1 MYSLD
6 MRTILLL
13 LFLVFPVNADQHIIE
28 QENFEAWQFA
38 CVEEQSQ
45 KICDLRELVFDQN
58 TEEVV
63 SYLSI
68 TINPDS
74 LAQMQIAFPHAVN
87 LKNSVQLQIDENDPL
102 ELNYAYCNQ
111 SACFIAEIIADNF
124 INMFKAGNQI
134 TLKVLLLDNREA
146 TITYSVT
153 CSDTTDTYQY
163 TAGTLTATKV
173 ADNLAGADIGAA
185 DIQPGVVYAIILDV
199 HDASV
204 TATGDCSA
212 TSVGLLGE
220 VNCLCLN

>member
-1 MYSLD
+1 
-6 MRTILLL
+6 MRLLVIF
-13 LFLVFPVNADQHIIE
+13 LFFIFPVNADQHVIE

-45 KICDLRELVFDQN
+45 KICDLRELVFDPD

-111 SACFIAEIIADNF
+111 SACFIAEIIAENF

-146 TITYSVT
+146 TITYSLLGF
-153 CSDTTDTYQY
+153 
-163 TAGTLTATKV
+163 TAGYNKL
-173 ADNLAGADIGAA
+173 LS
-185 DIQPGVVYAIILDV
+185 
-199 HDASV
+199 SV
-204 TATGDCSA
+204 NS
-212 TSVGLLGE
+212 
-220 VNCLCLN
+220 

>member
-1 MYSLD
+1 
-6 MRTILLL
+6 MRCLL
-13 LFLVFPVNADQHIIE
+13 LFFVFPVNADQHVIE
-28 QENFEAWQFA
+28 QENFEAWQFT

-146 TITYSVT
+146 TITYSLLGF
-153 CSDTTDTYQY
+153 
-163 TAGTLTATKV
+163 TAGYNK
-173 ADNLAGADIGAA
+173 
-185 DIQPGVVYAIILDV
+185 
-199 HDASV
+199 
-204 TATGDCSA
+204 
-212 TSVGLLGE
+212 LLE
-220 VNCLCLN
+220 TVNS

>member
-1 MYSLD
+1 M
-6 MRTILLL
+6 
-13 LFLVFPVNADQHIIE
+13 FPVNADQHVIE

-38 CVEEQSQ
+38 CVKEQSQ

-146 TITYSVT
+146 TITYSLLGF
-153 CSDTTDTYQY
+153 
-163 TAGTLTATKV
+163 TAGYNK
-173 ADNLAGADIGAA
+173 
-185 DIQPGVVYAIILDV
+185 
-199 HDASV
+199 
-204 TATGDCSA
+204 
-212 TSVGLLGE
+212 LLE
-220 VNCLCLN
+220 TVNS

>member
-1 MYSLD
+1 
-6 MRTILLL
+6 MRIILLL
-13 LFLVFPVNADQHIIE
+13 LFFVFPVNADQHVIE
-28 QENFEAWQFA
+28 QENFEAWQFT

-146 TITYSVT
+146 TITYSLLGF
-153 CSDTTDTYQY
+153 
-163 TAGTLTATKV
+163 TAGYERLVKSTF
-173 ADNLAGADIGAA
+173 
-185 DIQPGVVYAIILDV
+185 
-199 HDASV
+199 
-204 TATGDCSA
+204 
-212 TSVGLLGE
+212 
-220 VNCLCLN
+220 

>member
-1 MYSLD
+1 MYSLNV
-6 MRTILLL
+6 RTLLLL
-13 LFLVFPVNADQHIIE
+13 LFFVFPVNADQHMIE

-134 TLKVLLLDNREA
+134 ALKILLLDNREA
-146 TITYSVT
+146 TITYSL
-153 CSDTTDTYQY
+153 SGFTDGY
-163 TAGTLTATKV
+163 
-173 ADNLAGADIGAA
+173 NR
-185 DIQPGVVYAIILDV
+185 
-199 HDASV
+199 
-204 TATGDCSA
+204 
-212 TSVGLLGE
+212 LLGST
-220 VNCLCLN
+220 L

>member
-1 MYSLD
+1 V
-6 MRTILLL
+6 RIILLL
-13 LFLVFPVNADQHIIE
+13 LFFVFPVNADQHVIE
-28 QENFEAWQFA
+28 QENFEAWQFT

-134 TLKVLLLDNREA
+134 TLKVLLA
-146 TITYSVT
+146 
-153 CSDTTDTYQY
+153 
-163 TAGTLTATKV
+163 
-173 ADNLAGADIGAA
+173 
-185 DIQPGVVYAIILDV
+185 
-199 HDASV
+199 
-204 TATGDCSA
+204 
-212 TSVGLLGE
+212 
-220 VNCLCLN
+220 